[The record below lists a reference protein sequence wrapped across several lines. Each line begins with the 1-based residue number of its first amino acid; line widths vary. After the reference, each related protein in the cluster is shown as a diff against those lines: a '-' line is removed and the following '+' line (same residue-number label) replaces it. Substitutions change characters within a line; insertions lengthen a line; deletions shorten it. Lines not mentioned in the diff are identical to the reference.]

1 MIVVFSVEF
10 YYYMPN
16 LISENQKQ
24 QFTGAY
30 GSHFSTFSYGK
41 TRLITVTKEP
51 IKTVVSVS
59 NTISPAYGYD
69 DASQETNFTYTVQ
82 SGIYP
87 SVIAYN
93 NDQKTNELEEAKNQ
107 VGQGRVRLKL
117 EQDARDFIEDGRKTL
132 RIEFDGKAYNTIT
145 FDAVHSFLGLKY
157 FIYFVENTL

>member
-1 MIVVFSVEF
+1 
-10 YYYMPN
+10 MPSLLSN
-16 LISENQKQ
+16 VQIST
-24 QFTGAY
+24 FTGVY
-30 GSHFSTFSYGK
+30 KKHFDLFSYDR
-41 TRLITVTKEP
+41 TRLITVFKEP
-51 IKTVVSVS
+51 IKTVVSLS